1 VQDLLKNVRI
11 GVNPK
16 IYLKDPESSDLGRSI
31 LYNGLPLINELGM
44 EGFTFKKLACEI
56 GSTES
61 AIYRYFENKHKLLLY
76 YVSWYWGW
84 LEYKLVF
91 GTANIQSPTRKLEM
105 AIRILTLNIDH
116 NEAAPFRLDSLEQV
130 IISESSKAY
139 CTKEVDHEN
148 KDGIFAQFKSL
159 AQRLQTI
166 IEEVSP
172 GCPYSK
178 SLSSLLIESHLEQLF
193 FVEHLPSL
201 SDLDRDDKGRF
212 AFYKHLIFSS
222 IAKWQK

>member
-1 VQDLLKNVRI
+1 
-11 GVNPK
+11 
-16 IYLKDPESSDLGRSI
+16 
-31 LYNGLPLINELGM
+31 M

-91 GTANIQSPTRKLEM
+91 GTANIQSPTVRLET
-105 AIRILTLNIDH
+105 AIRIITLNINH
-116 NEAAPFRLDSLEQV
+116 KEGAPFPLDSLERV

-139 CTKEVDHEN
+139 CTKEVDDEN

-159 AQRLQTI
+159 TQRLQI
-166 IEEVSP
+166 LIEEVAP
-172 GCPYSK
+172 GCPYGK
-178 SLSSLLIESHLEQLF
+178 SLASLLIESHLEQLF

-201 SDLDRDDKGRF
+201 SDLGRDDKGRC
-212 AFYKHLIFSS
+212 AFYNHLIFSS